1 MKRNLRN
8 ILFVTV
14 MCLVLAGCN
23 KYTKFK
29 DYFVAFNLTDS
40 SPTVINAS
48 ASTNAKYVV
57 QLCSVKPVATI
68 EVYFSVTPGDG
79 LTEGV
84 DYKIKT
90 SGGKLVFLPGI
101 YTRNIEIEWL
111 SHELNPS
118 KDNTLKISLTG
129 VTNDDIG
136 IGYPGPD
143 AKYKEILIY
152 KTQN

>member
-1 MKRNLRN
+1 MKTRIRN
-8 ILFVTV
+8 ILLLIGAILC
-14 MCLVLAGCN
+14 MEGCN
-23 KYTKFK
+23 KYIEFK

-40 SPTVINAS
+40 SPTVINAN
-48 ASTNAKYVV
+48 ASLNAKYVV
-57 QLCSVKPVATI
+57 QLCSVKPAEAI

-84 DYKIKT
+84 DYNVKT
-90 SGGKLVFLPGI
+90 AGGKLIFFPGI

-118 KDNTLKISLTG
+118 KNNTLKISLTE

-143 AKYKEILIY
+143 AKYKDILIY